1 MKPWRRPQ
9 TERHDDV
16 RISAI
21 RVAFAVSLLVHA
33 LALWNYLPHMRILTP
48 SESDKGDSG
57 SPLAVQLVPKAATPG
72 SLPSPPP
79 PPEPKVALRPP
90 EREAAPPRS
99 QARRP
104 SPPPVMT
111 VPKQAPDTPAITPAP
126 PVPAPPQPV
135 AATDLAAYVESRRL
149 ARGEAPSTSLNTS
162 SPPSTETENDRQ
174 NRIIAANIGMN
185 GRPTFGKDPKNGG
198 GIFQVKTLEYSYA
211 EFYFYGW
218 NKDISRNS
226 KQVIE
231 VRKGENSDIRI
242 AVVRKMIG
250 IIREHESG
258 EFLWESHRLGKQL
271 TLSARARDN
280 AELESFMMQEFFYDV
295 RNPP

>member
-1 MKPWRRPQ
+1 
-9 TERHDDV
+9 
-16 RISAI
+16 
-21 RVAFAVSLLVHA
+21 
-33 LALWNYLPHMRILTP
+33 
-48 SESDKGDSG
+48 
-57 SPLAVQLVPKAATPG
+57 
-72 SLPSPPP
+72 
-79 PPEPKVALRPP
+79 
-90 EREAAPPRS
+90 
-99 QARRP
+99 
-104 SPPPVMT
+104 
-111 VPKQAPDTPAITPAP
+111 
-126 PVPAPPQPV
+126 
-135 AATDLAAYVESRRL
+135 
-149 ARGEAPSTSLNTS
+149 LNTS

>member
-1 MKPWRRPQ
+1 MKPWRRPPAM
-9 TERHDDV
+9 RHDDV

-21 RVAFAVSLLVHA
+21 RVAFAVSLLVHG
-33 LALWNYLPHMRILTP
+33 LALWTYLPHMHILTP
-48 SESDKGDSG
+48 SDTDKGDSG
-57 SPLAVQLVPKAATPG
+57 SPLAVQLVPKPGPPG
-72 SLPSPPP
+72 SLPASPP

-90 EREAAPPRS
+90 EREASPSRS
-99 QARRP
+99 VARRP

-111 VPKQAPDTPAITPAP
+111 VPRRAPDTPGITPAP
-126 PVPAPPQPV
+126 PEPAPPQPV
-135 AATDLAAYVESRRL
+135 AATDLAAYIEARRR
-149 ARGEAPSTSLNTS
+149 ARGEAPSASLNTS
-162 SPPSTETENDRQ
+162 SAPSTETENDRQ

-231 VRKGENSDIRI
+231 VRKGDNPDIQI
-242 AVVRKMIG
+242 AVVRRMIG
-250 IIREHESG
+250 IIREHETA
-258 EFLWESHRLGKQL
+258 EFLWESHRLGRQL

-280 AELESFMMQEFFYDV
+280 AELEAFMMQEFFFDQ
-295 RNPP
+295 RKTP